1 MSPANSAETV
11 CIGYART
18 FELDTNV
25 LGLRQ
30 NQLSNGISAVNGGEP
45 KKEKKRGIPNPLA
58 FLESYFGSGVR
69 IIGIAI
75 ILLFQTWILIFRG
88 KIDIPETIRQCE
100 MIGLK
105 SFLVVGITALFTGFA
120 MSLQISRE
128 LVLFGADTA
137 IGGVVSLALIREIG
151 PITAGVMVAG
161 RVGSSIAAEL
171 TTMMITEQI
180 DALHVMRINPV
191 EFLVVPRYL
200 AGVLMMP
207 ALSVY
212 AMFIGL
218 IAGINIAQAAANV
231 PAATFLDSVKQTI
244 LERDFTVHF
253 LKAFINGTIVTI
265 FSCAIGLNTRGG
277 AEDVGIATTRS
288 IVWTMTMIFVF
299 NFVVTSLTYA
309 PR

>member
-1 MSPANSAETV
+1 MTSAT
-11 CIGYART
+11 RS
-18 FELDTNV
+18 DTP
-25 LGLRQ
+25 R
-30 NQLSNGISAVNGGEP
+30 
-45 KKEKKRGIPNPLA
+45 KKRNTPTLNPFVFA
-58 FLESYFGSGVR
+58 ESYFGSGIR
-69 IIGIAI
+69 LCGLTI
-75 ILLFQTWILIFRG
+75 ILLCRTWKLILTG
-88 KIDIPETIRQCE
+88 KIDWAETIRQCE

-151 PITAGVMVAG
+151 PITAGVTLAG
-161 RVGSSIAAEL
+161 RVGSMIAAEL

-180 DALHVMRINPV
+180 DALKVMRIDPV

-200 AGVLMMP
+200 AGILMMP

-218 IAGINIAQAAANV
+218 IAGINIAYMAANLPV
-231 PAATFLDSVKQTI
+231 ATFLDSVKQTI
-244 LERDFTVHF
+244 LDRDFFVHF
-253 LKAFINGTIVTI
+253 LKAFINGTIVTS
-265 FSCAIGLNTRGG
+265 FSCAIGLSTRGG

-299 NFVVTSLTYA
+299 NFIVTSLTYA

>member
-1 MSPANSAETV
+1 M
-11 CIGYART
+11 
-18 FELDTNV
+18 
-25 LGLRQ
+25 
-30 NQLSNGISAVNGGEP
+30 SNGFSATDSQ
-45 KKEKKRGIPNPLA
+45 KIDLRRKKRISNPLL
-58 FLESYFGSGVR
+58 FLEAYFGSGVR
-69 IIGIAI
+69 TIGLAL
-75 ILLFQTWILIFRG
+75 ILLFKTWLLILRG
-88 KIDIPETIRQCE
+88 KIDFAETVRQCE

-151 PITAGVMVAG
+151 PITAGVMMAG

-180 DALHVMRINPV
+180 DALHVMRIDPV
-191 EFLVVPRYL
+191 EFLVVPRYM
-200 AGVLMMP
+200 AGILMMP

-218 IAGINIAQAAANV
+218 IAGVNIAYAAANL

-244 LERDFTVHF
+244 LERDFVVHF

-265 FSCAIGLNTRGG
+265 FSCAIGLSTRGG

>member
-1 MSPANSAETV
+1 MSSFSKTNAQ
-11 CIGYART
+11 
-18 FELDTNV
+18 EL
-25 LGLRQ
+25 
-30 NQLSNGISAVNGGEP
+30 P
-45 KKEKKRGIPNPLA
+45 EKPRRRIPNP
-58 FLESYFGSGVR
+58 FIFMEDYFGSGIKLCGLTVT
-69 IIGIAI
+69 
-75 ILLFQTWILIFRG
+75 LLFKTWSLIIRG
-88 KIDIPETIRQCE
+88 KVDWPETFRQCE

-105 SFLVVGITALFTGFA
+105 SFLVVCITALFTGFA

-151 PITAGVMVAG
+151 PITAGVTLAG
-161 RVGSSIAAEL
+161 RVGSAIAAEL

-180 DALHVMRINPV
+180 DALKVMRINPV

-200 AGVLMMP
+200 AGIMMMP
-207 ALSVY
+207 VLSIY

-218 IAGINIAQAAANV
+218 IAGVYIAYTAANI
-231 PAATFLDSVKQTI
+231 PPATFLDSVKQTI
-244 LERDFTVHF
+244 LDRDFTVHF
-253 LKAFINGTIVTI
+253 LKAFINGTIVTM
-265 FSCAIGLNTRGG
+265 FSCAIGLSTRGG

-299 NFVVTSLTYA
+299 NFIVTSLTYA

>member
-1 MSPANSAETV
+1 M
-11 CIGYART
+11 
-18 FELDTNV
+18 
-25 LGLRQ
+25 
-30 NQLSNGISAVNGGEP
+30 SNGFSATDSQ
-45 KKEKKRGIPNPLA
+45 KMDLRKKKRISNPFL

-69 IIGIAI
+69 TIGLAL
-75 ILLFQTWILIFRG
+75 ILLFKTWSLILRG
-88 KIDIPETIRQCE
+88 KIEFAETIRQCE

-151 PITAGVMVAG
+151 PITAGVMMAG

-180 DALHVMRINPV
+180 DALHVMRIDPV

-200 AGVLMMP
+200 AGILMMP

-218 IAGINIAQAAANV
+218 IAGINIAYSAANV

-244 LERDFTVHF
+244 LERDFLVHF

-265 FSCAIGLNTRGG
+265 FSCAIGLSTRGG